1 MFATVP
7 RLVFL
12 LRDQHIV
19 DFLYKQIIKKQ
30 TNKQTNK
37 QRKEEKKIMVII
49 KNKKNDENFDFCFSF
64 AA

>member
-30 TNKQTNK
+30 TNKQT
-37 QRKEEKKIMVII
+37 KKRG
-49 KNKKNDENFDFCFSF
+49 KKNNGNNKK
-64 AA
+64 

>member
-37 QRKEEKKIMVII
+37 EKRKKK
-49 KNKKNDENFDFCFSF
+49 
-64 AA
+64 

>member
-19 DFLYKQIIKKQ
+19 DFLYKQIIKK

-37 QRKEEKKIMVII
+37 EKRKKK
-49 KNKKNDENFDFCFSF
+49 
-64 AA
+64 